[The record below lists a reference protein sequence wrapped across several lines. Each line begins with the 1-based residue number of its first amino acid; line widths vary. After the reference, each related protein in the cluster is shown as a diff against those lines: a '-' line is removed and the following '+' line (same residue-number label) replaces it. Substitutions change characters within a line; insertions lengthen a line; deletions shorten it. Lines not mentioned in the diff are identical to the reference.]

1 MSQLTLAKV
10 TALAAAFLATST
22 GIASAVS
29 PMPLSSQWRAC
40 DFSAL
45 KWVPAV
51 GDSRIIAQ
59 VSGSGSTV
67 VAQVNA
73 AQAPP
78 NTRYDVRIIQT
89 PRPSI
94 GCAPGDPGVVTGS
107 LQIDG
112 AGNGSTVVTGPIAA
126 GKTGAWV
133 LVDLPAPDTQTPTE
147 FYTSE
152 FIASI

>member
-1 MSQLTLAKV
+1 MGKLTLGKV
-10 TALAAAFLATST
+10 TALVAGFLAAST
-22 GIASAVS
+22 AFASAVS

-40 DFSAL
+40 DFSPL
-45 KWVPAV
+45 KWVDAT
-51 GDSRIIAQ
+51 GNSRIIAQ
-59 VSGSGSTV
+59 VTGAGSTV
-67 VAQVNA
+67 VAQVDA

-78 NTRYDVRIIQT
+78 GTRYDVRVIQT

-112 AGNGSTVVTGPIAA
+112 AGNGSAVVTGPIAA

-133 LVDLPAPDTQTPTE
+133 IVDLPAANSQTPTE

-152 FIASI
+152 YIAAI